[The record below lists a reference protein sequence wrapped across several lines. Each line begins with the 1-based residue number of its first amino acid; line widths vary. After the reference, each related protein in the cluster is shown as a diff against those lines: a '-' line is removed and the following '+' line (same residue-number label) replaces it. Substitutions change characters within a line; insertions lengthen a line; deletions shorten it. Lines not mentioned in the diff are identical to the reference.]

1 MMGIKLTWMP
11 ILVGAIA
18 SSSNFF
24 PVLVWPKWIWA
35 PATIFSFAIVL
46 LFVIARRARILETP
60 KLRVMY
66 GNDRIFKV
74 KTDENLRS
82 ITTIRIG
89 IQNVSNVPLHGV
101 EVLIAN
107 MVSEDELI
115 IHDINRNLI
124 AENFQHPKIIINPG
138 DIKYYTIAR
147 FIEPPDIDSL
157 SAIELLEWARS
168 DAFDPHVMVED
179 IRLENVI
186 YKLKIRICAENSPLQ
201 TLFFKIGTKI
211 EAETAHLI
219 YDISY

>member
-11 ILVGAIA
+11 LLVGVIA
-18 SSSNFF
+18 SLSNFVPF
-24 PVLVWPKWIWA
+24 LVWPKWIWV
-35 PATIFSFAIVL
+35 PATIFSFVIVL

-60 KLRVMY
+60 KLGVMC
-66 GNDRIFKV
+66 GHDRIFKV

-89 IQNVSNVPLHGV
+89 VQNLSNVPLHGV

-107 MVSEDELI
+107 MVSEDETI

-124 AENFQHPKIIINPG
+124 AENFQDPKIIINPG
-138 DIKYYTIAR
+138 DTKYYTIAR
-147 FIEPPDIDSL
+147 FIERSDIDSL
-157 SAIELLEWARS
+157 SARDLLEWASS

-179 IRLENVI
+179 IRVENLI

-201 TLFFKIGTKI
+201 ILFFKIGTKI

-219 YDISY
+219 YDIYS